1 MEKHDF
7 MKISKNDDG
16 NDIGND
22 DDTVSTLDM
31 YKYLIDMPIRSLTKN
46 KLKELRQQHKT
57 RKEEYKSLLKKSPK
71 ILWLDDLNTIE
82 KCL

>member
-1 MEKHDF
+1 MIEHDF
-7 MKISKNDDG
+7 MKILN
-16 NDIGND
+16 ND
-22 DDTVSTLDM
+22 DDNDVDNDESTLDM